1 MKILSLLLLSLF
13 ITKSGCAHSDI
24 DMKTAVVE
32 YVANTRGFYQ
42 KITINNQEFWVTT
55 DRSGNEKPNKIKI
68 SDKDWNAFVGLFE
81 KVDLIQLE
89 TLKAPTQKR
98 FHDGAA
104 IANLA
109 ITYQDKKY
117 ESSSFDHGFPPEEIK
132 KIVEKINSFAKQNN
146 DN

>member
-1 MKILSLLLLSLF
+1 MKILSLLLFSLF
-13 ITKSGCAHSDI
+13 VTKSCPGDSNE

-42 KITINNQEFWVTT
+42 KITISNQEAAISK
-55 DRSGNEKPNKIKI
+55 DRSGKIKPEKI
-68 SDKDWNAFVGLFE
+68 QLSDADWETIVELFE
-81 KVDLIQLE
+81 KVDLDQLS

-104 IANLA
+104 IANLN
-109 ITYQDKKY
+109 IKYKEKTY
-117 ESSSFDHGFPPEEIK
+117 ESASFDHGFPPEEIK

-146 DN
+146 DD